1 MPSHTQ
7 PNDRMG
13 AFIKLEDSPMFL
25 KQVAS
30 FYGSNCSN
38 FVCFFVCSCRIRLA
52 AGFVI
57 NDEFVSLAT
66 SFAVMCAVGI
76 ISFYFEKI

>member
-1 MPSHTQ
+1 
-7 PNDRMG
+7 MG

-38 FVCFFVCSCRIRLA
+38 FDCFFVCSCRILLA
-52 AGFVI
+52 SGFVVS
-57 NDEFVSLAT
+57 DECVSVL
-66 SFAVMCAVGI
+66 SLSAVMCAVGI
-76 ISFYFEKI
+76 ISFYFVKI